1 MGKLKHRE
9 YLAQGH
15 TANAMANPEV
25 ELGVESLWASGH
37 LAAVVFRLDGG
48 PEKLCCNEQDICG
61 LQQSSGVRYPETL
74 RTPAQSVPI
83 LVGPPDPTCP
93 AAWPVSPGITGLLE
107 CPVAQS
113 FPRTNSASEELLGW
127 DSRRASPHGTA
138 PGSRPGHG
146 PCPAPGGW
154 VYRAAQPHEP
164 TEQIRKENSLTHYLH
179 H

>member
-1 MGKLKHRE
+1 
-9 YLAQGH
+9 
-15 TANAMANPEV
+15 MANPEV
-25 ELGVESLWASGH
+25 EPGVESLWASGH
-37 LAAVVFRLDGG
+37 PAAVVFRLDGG
-48 PEKLCCNEQDICG
+48 PEKLCCNERDICG

-127 DSRRASPHGTA
+127 DSCRASPHGTA

-146 PCPAPGGW
+146 PCPSQDWPRPLPSTRRMGLQE
-154 VYRAAQPHEP
+154 QPSH
-164 TEQIRKENSLTHYLH
+164 TSLLNRYGKKNSLTHYFH